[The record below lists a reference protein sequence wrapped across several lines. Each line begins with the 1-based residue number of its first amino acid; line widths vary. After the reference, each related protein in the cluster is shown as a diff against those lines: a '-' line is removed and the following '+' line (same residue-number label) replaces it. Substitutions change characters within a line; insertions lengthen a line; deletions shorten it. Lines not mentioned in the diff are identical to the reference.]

1 MAASPAACGSGAEA
15 SAMPSWVSSPRSTK
29 RFESGSRPIIPCE
42 DDLILKDSRT
52 RLIVLKVSGGL
63 PCLPLCVASSCGSL
77 SFAASASTLASHLA
91 SYFPSFFQAA
101 YSAIRSEFIA
111 GPPVLDEHFDFGEYL
126 EPNLGMTLASFVEV
140 RQRMRTAFCCACYLV

>member
-1 MAASPAACGSGAEA
+1 
-15 SAMPSWVSSPRSTK
+15 MPSWVSSPRSTK

-42 DDLILKDSRT
+42 DDLILKDSST
-52 RLIVLKVSGGL
+52 RLIVLKVSGG
-63 PCLPLCVASSCGSL
+63 LPLCVASSCGSL

-91 SYFPSFFQAA
+91 SYFPSFSQAA

-140 RQRMRTAFCCACYLV
+140 RKRRRVAFCCTCYLV